1 MPATPKMVRQGDIL
15 LVPTTA
21 TAITDRHVEVPRKG
35 GAVVL
40 AEGELT
46 GHLHAI
52 LQPGVRLLALEGATD
67 RVLVA
72 DGPCVLVHE
81 EHAPIPLAPGTYIV
95 RRQREYDEDDGFAL
109 VAD

>member
-1 MPATPKMVRQGDIL
+1 MRATPKMVRQGDIL

-21 TAITDRHVEVPRKG
+21 ATITDRHVEVPRRG

-52 LQPGVRLLALEGATD
+52 HQPDVRLLAREGATD

-72 DGPCVLVHE
+72 EEPCVLVHE
-81 EHAPIPLAPGTYIV
+81 EHSPIPLAPGTYIV
-95 RRQREYDEDDGFAL
+95 RRQREYDEDGGFTL
-109 VAD
+109 VTD